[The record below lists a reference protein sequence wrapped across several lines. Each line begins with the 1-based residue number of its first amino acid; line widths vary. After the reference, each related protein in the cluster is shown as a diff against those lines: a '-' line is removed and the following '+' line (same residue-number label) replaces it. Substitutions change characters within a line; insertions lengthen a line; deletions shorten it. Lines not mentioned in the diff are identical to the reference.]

1 MTGFSEQN
9 RAGQI
14 MGNIMTT
21 EFETDHQAK
30 MAKVFEQRVEAIL
43 RLGIEQFGLPIGIF
57 SAIGEETYEI
67 RQVFH
72 PENALTPGMAFDLDD
87 TFCSHVISASKV
99 FAFHDVSESEL
110 ADHPA
115 GEKFGFSAYLGA
127 PIVVEGE
134 CIGTLA
140 FGSPSPVLAF
150 AKHDIDLVQL
160 FADSIGQTVAHIH
173 DRKALEQAKKD
184 IERSANTDPLTGLYN
199 RRYMETVLR
208 AELERSNRYGNSVVA
223 GMVYFD
229 NLKNLNESFG
239 YDAGD
244 AALKLFA
251 KVASEMMRETDVIA
265 RWSDKEFIIL
275 MPETGA
281 AGALNYLQR
290 LTDRVG
296 AEDFQAGSEHPR
308 LTLSVGLGIAE
319 KGDTLDKLVSRTSIA
334 MHQSKQ
340 S

>member
-1 MTGFSEQN
+1 
-9 RAGQI
+9 
-14 MGNIMTT
+14 MTT
-21 EFETDHQAK
+21 EFETDHQAE
-30 MAKVFEQRVEAIL
+30 MAKMFEQRVEAIL

-99 FAFHDVSESEL
+99 SAFHDVRESEL

-115 GEKFGFSAYLGA
+115 GEKFGFAAYLGA

-140 FGSPSPVLAF
+140 FGSPSPVAAF

-208 AELERSNRYGNSVVA
+208 TELERSNRYGNSVVA

>member
-1 MTGFSEQN
+1 
-9 RAGQI
+9 

-21 EFETDHQAK
+21 EFETDHQAE
-30 MAKVFEQRVEAIL
+30 MAKMFEQRVEAIL
-43 RLGIEQFGLPIGIF
+43 KLGIEQFGLPVGIF

-67 RQVFH
+67 RQVLH
-72 PENALTPGMAFDLDD
+72 PENVLTPGMEFDLEE
-87 TFCSHVISASKV
+87 TFCSQVISASKV
-99 FAFHDVSESEL
+99 FAFHDVSQSEL
-110 ADHPA
+110 GSHPA
-115 GEKFGFSAYLGA
+115 GEKFGFAAYLGA

-140 FGSPSPVLAF
+140 FGSTSPVAAF
-150 AKHDIDLVQL
+150 GEHDTDLVQL

-173 DRKALEQAKKD
+173 DRKALDQARAD
-184 IERSANTDPLTGLYN
+184 LERSANTDPLTGLYN

-208 AELERSNRYGNSVVA
+208 TELERSNRYGNAVVV

-229 NLKNLNESFG
+229 NLKNLNEDFG

-251 KVASEMMRETDVIA
+251 NVASEMMRETDVIA

-296 AEDFQAGSEHPR
+296 AEDFQAGTEHPR

-319 KGDTLDKLVSRTSIA
+319 EGDTLDKLVSRADIA

>member
-1 MTGFSEQN
+1 
-9 RAGQI
+9 
-14 MGNIMTT
+14 MTT
-21 EFETDHQAK
+21 EFETDHQAE
-30 MAKVFEQRVEAIL
+30 MAKMFEQRVEGVL
-43 RLGIEQFGLPIGIF
+43 KLGIEQFGLPVGIF
-57 SAIGEETYEI
+57 SAIGEKTYEI

-72 PENALTPGMAFDLDD
+72 PENILTPGMEFDLEE

-110 ADHPA
+110 GSHPA
-115 GEKFGFSAYLGA
+115 GEKFGFAAYLGA

-140 FGSPSPVLAF
+140 FASTSPVAPF
-150 AKHDIDLVQL
+150 GQHDIDLVQL

-173 DRKALEQAKKD
+173 DRKALDQARK
-184 IERSANTDPLTGLYN
+184 ELELLANTDPLTGLYN
-199 RRYMETVLR
+199 RRYMEYMLR
-208 AELERSNRYGNSVVA
+208 AELERLNRYGNAVVI
-223 GMVYFD
+223 GLVHFD
-229 NLKNLNESFG
+229 NLKNLNDDFG

-251 KVASEMMRETDVIA
+251 KVAPEMMRETDVIA

-290 LTDRVG
+290 LTDRIA
-296 AEDFQAGSEHPR
+296 AEDFQAGSEHPV

-319 KGDTLDKLVSRTSIA
+319 EGDTLDKLVSRASIA

>member
-1 MTGFSEQN
+1 
-9 RAGQI
+9 
-14 MGNIMTT
+14 MGNNMTT
-21 EFETDHQAK
+21 DFETDHQADIAI
-30 MAKVFEQRVEAIL
+30 MFEQRVEAIL
-43 RLGIEQFGLPIGIF
+43 KLGIEQFGLPVGIF

-72 PENALTPGMAFDLDD
+72 PENALTPGMEFDLDD
-87 TFCSHVISASKV
+87 TFCSQVISSRKV
-99 FAFHDVSESEL
+99 LAFHDVTESEL
-110 ADHPA
+110 GSHPA
-115 GEKFGFSAYLGA
+115 GEKFGFAAYLGA

-140 FGSPSPVLAF
+140 FGSSKPVSPF

-173 DRKALEQAKKD
+173 DRKALEKARKD
-184 IERSANTDPLTGLYN
+184 LELSANTDPLTGLYN
-199 RRYMETVLR
+199 RRYMESILR
-208 AELERSNRYGNSVVA
+208 TELERSKRYGNAVVI

-229 NLKNLNESFG
+229 NLKTLNESFG
-239 YDAGD
+239 YDTGD

-251 KVASEMMRETDVIA
+251 KVSSDMMRETDVLA

-296 AEDFQAGSEHPR
+296 TEDFQAGSEHPK
-308 LTLSVGLGIAE
+308 LTLSIGLGIAE
-319 KGDTLDKLVSRTSIA
+319 KDDDLDKLVSRASIA